1 MTTMPTVPPLERRY
15 RLQPGDLAGRSITV
29 TVSNVTL
36 QGLEELQPVLH
47 FATIDKRMALDDAQ
61 CDAMARLTGQAILE
75 AWIGARIMLTPV
87 EEDEGATIRITQ
99 PVAGSAGSDSLPEP
113 RTAPVFSWRQPLLL
127 LLFLALAFGAVYLIE
142 NGSRLWV
149 ELQQL
154 LP

>member
-1 MTTMPTVPPLERRY
+1 VCY

-47 FATIDKRMALDDAQ
+47 FATIDKRMALDDVQ

-75 AWIGARIMLTPV
+75 AWIGTRIMLTPV
-87 EEDEGATIRITQ
+87 EADEGATIRINQ
-99 PVAGSAGSDSLPEP
+99 PFSSRAGSDSLPEP
-113 RTAPVFSWRQPLLL
+113 RTAPAFSWRQPLLL

-142 NGSRLWV
+142 HGSRLWS